1 MGSTARE
8 NYQRKRGRKAKLPP
22 FVMLPKWLLDSP
34 AYAALSLPAR
44 AALVELL
51 HVYDGFNNGTLG
63 MSARRLAERLG
74 CSPDTANRALHEL
87 DDIGFVDTMKIGS
100 FSRKRL
106 ASEYRLTFHRCDISG
121 ALPSKRFMRW
131 FSQSDV
137 KDNIVPEIGQSKGKE
152 RLQSDQRVYRAPKPP
167 AHSPTTGTHIDLYHA
182 GSGEGGAANPSSLPS
197 SSLPSLVG
205 QNSRKKS
212 SEWPTDPPW
221 SEQSASSSA
230 LAWEECYRLARANSG
245 EIGAKLVDQSRQ
257 IGGATAEDVLDAIRA
272 SNETGKPLDFELAS
286 FLG

>member
-1 MGSTARE
+1 MGNTARE
-8 NYQRKRGRKAKLPP
+8 NYQRKRGRKNKLPP

-34 AYAALSLPAR
+34 AYAALSLKAR

-63 MSARRLAERLG
+63 MSVRRLAERLG
-74 CSPDTANRALHEL
+74 CSPDTAASALHEL
-87 DDIGFVDTMKIGS
+87 DDVGFVDTMTIGS

-197 SSLPSLVG
+197 CLLPSLVD
-205 QNSRKKS
+205 QNSRA
-212 SEWPTDPPW
+212 TVADPPW
-221 SEQSASSSA
+221 SVEPASS
-230 LAWEECYRLARANSG
+230 AWEECYRLARASEG
-245 EIGAKLVDQSRQ
+245 DLGAALVDQARQ
-257 IGGATAEDVLDAIRA
+257 IGGATAEDVLDAIHA
-272 SNETGKPLDFELAS
+272 SNKTGKPLDFELAS